1 MVCVVWRLIFLYF
14 HNSSKI
20 EKDDKSPGEESD
32 ISDDDT
38 GLLFYYLFFF
48 HLECTL
54 NPSIRVRELFND
66 FDTVKV
72 TEEHLVHCS
81 QSLRGSKTQSA
92 NQDS

>member
-38 GLLFYYLFFF
+38 GLLFYYLFF